1 MFDELLRLYQNNGVL
16 KENNQRLDDLL
27 LHQACPDCQAC
38 WADREEGQNDWN
50 RVQMPYIGPLYSSS
64 PVRLVAIGLNLHG
77 HGGLFSVHKHLVQV
91 QFLLKAKHTRM
102 HFGAEGYGATMTFH
116 RLAAY
121 CLMATRTDWEV
132 RDSQLWLGESPL
144 LQDWDA
150 LAGGLNSVAFLN
162 AVKCSPDWERSTPTD
177 QMRQRCPLRFLQH
190 ELHILQP
197 KALLVLGTDNFDHLR
212 LRPCGES
219 TKSEDSSSRVLR
231 CTLPNGIT
239 VPVANVTHPAY
250 PRGGCAQKVAVNLGR
265 LLKDTNWPAL
275 QLKRSLQRW
284 ERLTPEQQERV
295 AREAGECLE
304 LDRQVKEKGIRK
316 VLEEQEE
323 QEKRERQNKTR

>member
-102 HFGAEGYGATMTFH
+102 HFGAERYGGMTFH

-121 CLMATRTDWEV
+121 CLMTTRTDWEV
-132 RDSQLWLGESPL
+132 RDSKLWLGESPL

-162 AVKCSPDWERSTPTD
+162 AVKCSPDWERSTPTG

-190 ELHILQP
+190 ELRILQP
-197 KALLVLGTDNFDHLR
+197 KALLVLGMETLAAIPFDFDKREELAR
-212 LRPCGES
+212 S
-219 TKSEDSSSRVLR
+219 VDSSSRVLR
-231 CTLPNGIT
+231 CTLPDGIT
-239 VPVANVTHPAY
+239 VSVANVVHPTAY
-250 PRGGCAQKVAVNLGR
+250 GGCAEEVAVNLGR
-265 LLKDTNWPAL
+265 LLKDTNWPAP
-275 QLKRSLQRW
+275 QLKRSLQQW
-284 ERLTPEQQERV
+284 ERLTPEEQVSV
-295 AREAGECLE
+295 ARGVGECLE

-323 QEKRERQNKTR
+323 QEKRERQNRTR